1 MNKDYINLNI
11 KEEINKK
18 IYSIDKVRNARIKA
32 SKRLENYAKQWN
44 FLFFLLNVLAVIFVL
59 SALVLISNNGFSFI
73 ASCYSLYVILLQYYI
88 SIQNYKERALRFHY
102 HQLQLEDAIIQLK
115 ILIFNYYDYSD
126 NKVIEKYKEIMNQ
139 HHLKLANIE
148 NHSDKDFLL
157 GNEKNNKKYKKEVNI
172 DNFILLMN
180 YFVLLCLIMYYIF
193 FLKFYGVNY
202 G

>member
-1 MNKDYINLNI
+1 
-11 KEEINKK
+11 
-18 IYSIDKVRNARIKA
+18 
-32 SKRLENYAKQWN
+32 
-44 FLFFLLNVLAVIFVL
+44 
-59 SALVLISNNGFSFI
+59 
-73 ASCYSLYVILLQYYI
+73 
-88 SIQNYKERALRFHY
+88 
-102 HQLQLEDAIIQLK
+102 
-115 ILIFNYYDYSD
+115 
-126 NKVIEKYKEIMNQ
+126 MNQ

>member
-59 SALVLISNNGFSFI
+59 SALVLISNNAFSFI

-157 GNEKNNKKYKKEVNI
+157 GNEKNNKQYKKEVNI

>member
-126 NKVIEKYKEIMNQ
+126 NKVTEKYKEIMNQ

-157 GNEKNNKKYKKEVNI
+157 GNEKNNKQYKKEVNI

>member
-59 SALVLISNNGFSFI
+59 SALVLISNNAFSFI

-157 GNEKNNKKYKKEVNI
+157 GNEKNNKQYKKEVNI

-193 FLKFYGVNY
+193 FLKF
-202 G
+202 

>member
-157 GNEKNNKKYKKEVNI
+157 GNEKNNKQYKKEVNI

-193 FLKFYGVNY
+193 FFKFYGVNY

>member
-59 SALVLISNNGFSFI
+59 SALVLISNNAFSFI

-157 GNEKNNKKYKKEVNI
+157 GNEKNNKQYKKEVNI

-193 FLKFYGVNY
+193 FFKILRG
-202 G
+202 

>member
-157 GNEKNNKKYKKEVNI
+157 GNEKNNKQYKKEVNI

-193 FLKFYGVNY
+193 F
-202 G
+202 

>member
-1 MNKDYINLNI
+1 
-11 KEEINKK
+11 
-18 IYSIDKVRNARIKA
+18 
-32 SKRLENYAKQWN
+32 
-44 FLFFLLNVLAVIFVL
+44 
-59 SALVLISNNGFSFI
+59 
-73 ASCYSLYVILLQYYI
+73 
-88 SIQNYKERALRFHY
+88 
-102 HQLQLEDAIIQLK
+102 
-115 ILIFNYYDYSD
+115 
-126 NKVIEKYKEIMNQ
+126 MNQ

-157 GNEKNNKKYKKEVNI
+157 GNEKNNKQYKKEVNI

>member
-157 GNEKNNKKYKKEVNI
+157 GNEKNNKQYKKEVNI

>member
-1 MNKDYINLNI
+1 MNKDYINLSI

-59 SALVLISNNGFSFI
+59 SALVLISNNAFSFI

-115 ILIFNYYDYSD
+115 ILIFNYSDYGD

-139 HHLKLANIE
+139 YHLKLANIE

-157 GNEKNNKKYKKEVNI
+157 GNEKNNKQYKKEVNI

-180 YFVLLCLIMYYIF
+180 YFILLCLIMYYIY
-193 FLKFYGVNY
+193 FLKF
-202 G
+202 